1 MSDIAPC
8 PKSANFGSGPFIRS
22 PRRREREERG
32 RHSEAERLGGPEIDG
47 KLEMGRHLDRK
58 IAGPR
63 ALEEAGE
70 IASERTGEGRD
81 GAIDRACNHV
91 RCPGSPPPRQDWLG

>member
-1 MSDIAPC
+1 MTL
-8 PKSANFGSGPFIRS
+8 SARARGAWAAQ
-22 PRRREREERG
+22 RG
-32 RHSEAERLGGPEIDG
+32 RAPWRSCNDG

-81 GAIDRACNHV
+81 GAIDLARQSV
-91 RCPGSPPPRQDWLG
+91 R

>member
-1 MSDIAPC
+1 
-8 PKSANFGSGPFIRS
+8 
-22 PRRREREERG
+22 
-32 RHSEAERLGGPEIDG
+32 
-47 KLEMGRHLDRK
+47 MGRHLDRK

-81 GAIDRACNHV
+81 GAIDRARNHV
-91 RCPGSPPPRQDWLG
+91 LCLS

>member
-1 MSDIAPC
+1 
-8 PKSANFGSGPFIRS
+8 
-22 PRRREREERG
+22 
-32 RHSEAERLGGPEIDG
+32 
-47 KLEMGRHLDRK
+47 MGRHLDRK

-81 GAIDRACNHV
+81 GEIGRAAITYADQAHRHLGRIGWISAPAFFVSGSIYLSSQTSSMRQLLKMLLTMIV
-91 RCPGSPPPRQDWLG
+91 RPLT